1 MLGGAFLKNKKHVH
15 LYLVSIAIT
24 VIGLIEIIFN
34 KTTISQEFFNGI
46 FELVVGVILLILA
59 ITSHVKF
66 NASRKQLERELS
78 KEYDERDDLID
89 GKASQF
95 TMIILMIATLMIM
108 FLTKWI
114 TIPTNSALMFLII
127 FCGVTNLLAKKYYER
142 FL

>member
-1 MLGGAFLKNKKHVH
+1 MLGEAFLKNKKHVH

-24 VIGLIEIIFN
+24 MIGLIEIIFN
-34 KTTISQEFFNGI
+34 KATISQEFYYGV
-46 FELVVGVILLILA
+46 FEVFVGVIFLILA

-66 NASRKQLERELS
+66 NANRSQLERELS

-95 TMIILMIATLMIM
+95 TMTILMIAALIIM
-108 FLTKWI
+108 FLTKWM
-114 TIPTNSALMFLII
+114 TIPTNLALLFLII